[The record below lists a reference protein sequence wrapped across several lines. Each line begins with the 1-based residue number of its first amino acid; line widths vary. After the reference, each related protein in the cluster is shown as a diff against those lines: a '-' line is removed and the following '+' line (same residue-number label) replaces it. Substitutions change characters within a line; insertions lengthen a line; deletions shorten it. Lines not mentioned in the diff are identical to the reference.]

1 MCEVKD
7 LNPDYEY
14 DYSIKKS
21 LIGTLSSESFNKK
34 NPFQMVSFINEF
46 VTTNEWEWDSSCFRH
61 YQKIIQKNRLKPL
74 KTLHFDFYCGCPCC
88 ILEDVCSQETK

>member
-1 MCEVKD
+1 MFEVKD
-7 LNPDYEY
+7 LNPDYKY

-46 VTTNEWEWDSSCFRH
+46 VTANEWE
-61 YQKIIQKNRLKPL
+61 
-74 KTLHFDFYCGCPCC
+74 
-88 ILEDVCSQETK
+88 

>member
-1 MCEVKD
+1 MFEVKD

-14 DYSIKKS
+14 DYSIKKF

-46 VTTNEWEWDSSCFRH
+46 VTTNEWEWDSPVFVTTKKLFK
-61 YQKIIQKNRLKPL
+61 KI
-74 KTLHFDFYCGCPCC
+74 
-88 ILEDVCSQETK
+88 V